1 MRAAAFLWKKIMLSL
16 LLKDINYPS
25 GIVSHSD
32 TGHKEISQ
40 ALNITKVIHDRGKSC
55 QFWGFNFYE
64 RTDVCTFISSQ
75 VKDSF

>member
-1 MRAAAFLWKKIMLSL
+1 MTAAALLWKKIMLSL
-16 LLKDINYPS
+16 LHQDINYPC
-25 GIVSHSD
+25 GIASHSD

-64 RTDVCTFISSQ
+64 RTDICTFISSQ